1 MCYYFICVW
10 KFDKYGSWFVNWVEF
25 MCRLFLLYVEKNL
38 FKFILWVCSVY
49 VYNEIYRGK
58 WVDYDYNI
66 KVLYVDLLFMKSY
79 LNFNYVDE

>member
-1 MCYYFICVW
+1 M
-10 KFDKYGSWFVNWVEF
+10 
-25 MCRLFLLYVEKNL
+25 
-38 FKFILWVCSVY
+38 FKFILWVWSVY

-79 LNFNYVDE
+79 LNFNYVNE